1 MSGVTTNLLTT
12 GFGRKGRI
20 ARKLSNEGFVLKRTP
35 FRKWVVT
42 ALGLLPLAVLLFIL
56 FAGDKTLEV
65 RMLYATQGDT
75 FDPAAYG
82 QLRQSLLAGLVLEK
96 QDLGRLSERKLH
108 DYDTIYLDPSLHR
121 SLTDAQRQSLE
132 AYVRG
137 GGHLFLENAFA
148 TDFEPEFL
156 GAARLVDVP
165 APERKALPTA
175 AGATLWTYP
184 GVDADLSGIQQ
195 VLRTFADT
203 FFRHDTDGTLSRF
216 SWGKGMVPST
226 ARTLVEMNGISLY
239 TVNRYGEGS
248 VFLSGTLLPNRY
260 YLTGYDLNSGMDP
273 ALGFAKL
280 AAEEN
285 AAIKPTTGAL
295 YFDRNQLPVE
305 PYFHFTFAAGNALLR
320 TEYAAYVSKLKLGYS
335 VKKTLGPYG
344 GLAMAYQNHFEAM
357 EAIRDGEGIQWAELL
372 KKYQQIPSF
381 SLVRSAFTWGRWQES
396 VVVHLNTGTNEKP
409 AFAGETPNSFY
420 SSGTRLLADGAPIR
434 LAAYPEYRSLGDPIT
449 LPVRAV
455 PALADLNGDGRL
467 DLAVGSSDGGL
478 YLYPGGAAGGEAYA
492 AQQLPAGQAAPL
504 SFGPREPLR
513 DTGGAALTAGG
524 SYAGVAAYDL
534 NADGRPDLLIGRADG
549 TLAVA
554 YGAAGGRFTAPAP
567 LLGGGQPIHA
577 AAPLAAAVGDV
588 TGDGIPDLVVGDGG
602 GAVTLFAGARGAGG
616 ALTFGRG
623 QALFRLPAAFA
634 APSVRDMDGDG
645 LADLVVGGLE
655 GDLRVYLQQRD
666 SAGAMAWREAGVVE
680 GATLNQLGN
689 HALVGG
695 HNAVPLWADLN
706 GDGRDDLIVGQLEF
720 SAPHPIDD
728 EGFPYKKQLADFIR
742 YSAEHRLELY
752 PHLFFHQYT
761 SDAQEKQ
768 EIALH
773 RQAFDKLGI
782 PWKQTGTNQHTWRI
796 NNPDRTQTFANER
809 EADIWFNFGF
819 KPSFI
824 KADPRLGVEYN
835 WGLPFLM
842 TDASGTPDL
851 KRPMMLYTPA
861 PVLRTDPAT
870 STKDLFEAY
879 VANDMPIDYFEHIEY
894 HFPLRVNELLEF
906 VRYLDE
912 LRHAHNYNFMT
923 ETQMARTFLNT
934 MTTDV
939 KLHRPWTDAVTLRLQ
954 RLLGR
959 QADPRFTA
967 TPDTAKVPEQAA
979 EYRGTLGLV
988 VELGSA
994 YAGRQPVTDAA
1005 VRDLR
1010 GGKLYLGAPGSVD
1023 VRFAKP
1029 DAAPANDATLHMR
1042 RVNVPYTL
1050 DAVPGRWKLGLNAA
1064 GMQQVKLQSATPLV
1078 IEGPDVDV
1086 RHNEADG
1093 TYTVTHYGDPVELT
1107 ITWSRP

>member
-1 MSGVTTNLLTT
+1 MSGVTPNLLLT
-12 GFGRKGRI
+12 GTAVWAGSP
-20 ARKLSNEGFVLKRTP
+20 ASCLNEGFVLKRTP
-35 FRKWVVT
+35 FRKLVVT
-42 ALGLLPLAVLLFIL
+42 ALGLLPLAVLLVVL
-56 FAGDKTLEV
+56 FGGDKTLEV
-65 RMLYATQGDT
+65 RMLYATQGDA

-96 QDLGRLSERKLH
+96 QDLARLSARKLH

-148 TDFEPEFL
+148 ADFEPAFL

-165 APERKALPTA
+165 APDREALPTA

-184 GVDADLSGIQQ
+184 GVDADLLGIQQ

-203 FFRHDTDGTLSRF
+203 FFRHDTDGSLSRF

-226 ARTLVEMNGISLY
+226 AKTLVAMNGISLY
-239 TVNRYGEGS
+239 TVNRYGEGT

-260 YLTGYDLNSGMDP
+260 YLTGYDLSSGMDP
-273 ALGFAKL
+273 ALGFDKL

-285 AAIKPTTGAL
+285 AAIRPKTGAL
-295 YFDRNQLPVE
+295 YFDRSQLPVE
-305 PYFHFTFAAGNALLR
+305 PYFHFTFSAGNALMR
-320 TEYAAYVSKLKLGYS
+320 TEYAAYISKLKLGYS

-344 GLAMAYQNHFEAM
+344 RPAMAHQNHFEAM

-372 KKYQQIPSF
+372 KKHQQIPSF

-396 VVVHLNTGTNEKP
+396 VVVHLNTGTNAKP

-449 LPVRAV
+449 QPVRAV
-455 PALADLNGDGRL
+455 PALADLTGDGRI

-478 YLYPGGAAGGEAYA
+478 YLYPGLTAGEAHP
-492 AQQLPAGQAAPL
+492 AQALPAGQAPPL

-513 DTGGAALTAGG
+513 DTGGAPLTAGG
-524 SYAGVAAYDL
+524 PYAGVAAYDL

-567 LLGGGQPIHA
+567 LLGGGQPIRA

-588 TGDGIPDLVVGDGG
+588 TGDGIPDLVVGGG
-602 GAVTLFAGARGAGG
+602 DGAVTLFAGARGTGG
-616 ALTFGRG
+616 VPGFGRG

-645 LADLVVGGLE
+645 RADLVVGGLE
-655 GDLRVYLQQRD
+655 GDLRVYVQQTD
-666 SAGAMAWREAGVVE
+666 AAGAMTWRDAGVVE
-680 GATLNQLGN
+680 GATVNQLGN

-706 GDGRDDLIVGQLEF
+706 GDGLDDLVVGQLEF
-720 SAPHPIDD
+720 SAPYPID
-728 EGFPYKKQLADFIR
+728 EPGFPYKEQLAEFIH

-796 NNPDRTQTFANER
+796 NNPARTQTFTNER

-842 TDASGTPDL
+842 TDSGGAPDL
-851 KRPMMLYTPA
+851 KQPMMLYTPA
-861 PVLRTDPAT
+861 PVLRTDPNT

-906 VRYLDE
+906 VQYLDE
-912 LRHAHNYNFMT
+912 LRTAHNYNFMT
-923 ETQMARTFLNT
+923 EPQMARTFMNA

-939 KLHRPWTDAVTLRLQ
+939 KLHRSWMDAVTLRLN
-954 RLLGR
+954 RMLGLP
-959 QADPRFTA
+959 ADPRFTA
-967 TPDTAKVPEQAA
+967 TPDTASVPEQAA

-988 VELGSA
+988 VEPGSA
-994 YAGRQPVTDAA
+994 YTGRQPTTHAD

-1010 GGKLYLGAPGSVD
+1010 GGKLYFGAPGPTE
-1023 VRFAKP
+1023 VRFVKP
-1029 DAAPANDATLHMR
+1029 DTAAADTAPLHMQ
-1042 RVNVPYTL
+1042 RVNVPYVL
-1050 DAVPGRWKLGLNAA
+1050 KAAPGRWTLRLDAA
-1064 GMQQVKLQSATPLV
+1064 GMQQVKLQSAKPLV
-1078 IEGPDVDV
+1078 IEGPDADV
-1086 RHNEADG
+1086 RHDAADG

-1107 ITWSRP
+1107 ITWSEP